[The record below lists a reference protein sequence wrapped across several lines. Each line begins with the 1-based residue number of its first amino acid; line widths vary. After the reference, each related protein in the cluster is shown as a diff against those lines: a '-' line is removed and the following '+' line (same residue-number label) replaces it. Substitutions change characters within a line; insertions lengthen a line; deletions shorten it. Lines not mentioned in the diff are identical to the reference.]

1 MFSKNR
7 GRSGQADLFLKRTKD
22 LALEGHPLVILSKHI
37 NWKVFEQSFGPEFH
51 LRNGRE
57 AGPANRNGREAGPA
71 NRNGREAGPANRGGR
86 PGLSTRLMAGLHY
99 LQRAY
104 NLSDEAVLA
113 FFTENPQWQYFC
125 GQEHYTH
132 VLPCDP
138 SGMTLWRKRTGP
150 EKLVLMLKEI
160 TEAARRL
167 NLLKQSARRRP
178 VKKEAANTPIKSLS
192 KIPERRISLKY

>member
-71 NRNGREAGPANRGGR
+71 NRNGREAGPANRNGCGAGPANRGGR
-86 PGLSTRLMAGLHY
+86 LGLSIRLMAGLHY

-167 NLLKQSARRRP
+167 NLLKKTIIELKKRP
-178 VKKEAANTPIKSLS
+178 EL
-192 KIPERRISLKY
+192 